1 MDGTRGGITRLT
13 ARVCGSVQG
22 VGFRYFV
29 RREASA
35 LGVRGYVRNL
45 PGGEV
50 EVVAE
55 GERRRLER
63 LLALLERGPSAA
75 EVERV
80 EAEWSAGLGAFASFQ
95 VRH

>member
-1 MDGTRGGITRLT
+1 MERARASGTRLT
-13 ARVCGSVQG
+13 ARVHGSVQG

-29 RREASA
+29 RREAST
-35 LGVRGYVRNL
+35 LGLRGYVRNV
-45 PGGEV
+45 PDGEV

-55 GERRRLER
+55 GDRPRLEH

-75 EVERV
+75 EVEHV
-80 EAEWSAGLGAFASFQ
+80 EAQWSVGTGAFFSFQ